1 MRMRAYVAIS
11 LALFTLAAAGYV
23 FADHA
28 VNINTASVAE
38 LDTLP
43 SIGEARAQDIAE
55 YREANGPFTAIE
67 DIMNVSG
74 IGTGTYNSVK
84 DHITVGGSESD
95 TPSESATSS
104 ASGETATTTPTSPT
118 ETSSVAQNSSESS
131 YVSPPVPLMFA
142 EAGDD
147 RAVMVGA
154 DTEFHGYA
162 YNRDR
167 EVLEGLVRFHWN
179 FGDGT
184 TAEGDALLHHFEY
197 PGTYAVVLTIA
208 QNRLATSDRIK
219 VTAEPARLGFW
230 TNGDGSISIRNDS
243 GHDLNLSGW
252 LVRSFDYTFVI
263 PADTYVLTGA
273 TLRIPQKT
281 MRFSATSA
289 EAELLYP
296 NGALAFN
303 AGDGAVIPA
312 ASGAVAPISEPA
324 ASKPR
329 QSASPVSPAPLPETI
344 AQERPAVSLSVA
356 AAAASLP
363 EGNPWTFGNLYW
375 WLGAFALALTTVAAI
390 VAARRLQRD
399 EWDIIEES

>member
-1 MRMRAYVAIS
+1 MRMRAYFAIS
-11 LALFTLAAAGYV
+11 LAFFTLAAAGYV

-43 SIGEARAQDIAE
+43 SIGEAPAPSIVE
-55 YREANGPFTAIE
+55 YREANGPFATME
-67 DIMNVSG
+67 EIMKVSG
-74 IGTGTYNSVK
+74 MGEGTYNSVK
-84 DHITVGGSESD
+84 DHITVGSVESE
-95 TPSESATSS
+95 TPSENATSS
-104 ASGETATTTPTSPT
+104 GSGETATTAPSTT
-118 ETSSVAQNSSESS
+118 ESSSVAQNSSESS

-252 LVRSFDYTFVI
+252 LVRSFDYTFAL
-263 PADTYVLTGA
+263 PEDTYVLTGA

-281 MRFSATSA
+281 IRFSATSA

-303 AGDGAVIPA
+303 AGDGAVTPA
-312 ASGAVAPISEPA
+312 ASGAAAPISEPA
-324 ASKPR
+324 AAKPR
-329 QSASPVSPAPLPETI
+329 QSASPVSAAPPPEPI
-344 AQERPAVSLSVA
+344 AQERPAISLSVA

-390 VAARRLQRD
+390 VVARRLQRD

>member
-43 SIGEARAQDIAE
+43 SIGEARAQDIVE
-55 YREANGPFTAIE
+55 YREANGPFATIE

-84 DHITVGGSESD
+84 DHITVGSAESE
-95 TPSESATSS
+95 TPSENATSTS
-104 ASGETATTTPTSPT
+104 TESTATTTPSST
-118 ETSSVAQNSSESS
+118 ETAAVSGGGGEST

-147 RAVMVGA
+147 RTVMVGA

-252 LVRSFDYTFVI
+252 LVRSFDYTFAL
-263 PADTYVLTGA
+263 PEDTYVLTGA

-303 AGDGAVIPA
+303 AGDGAVTPA
-312 ASGAVAPISEPA
+312 ASGAAAPISEPA
-324 ASKPR
+324 AAKPR
-329 QSASPVSPAPLPETI
+329 QSASPVSPEPLPETI
-344 AQERPAVSLSVA
+344 AHERPAISLSVA